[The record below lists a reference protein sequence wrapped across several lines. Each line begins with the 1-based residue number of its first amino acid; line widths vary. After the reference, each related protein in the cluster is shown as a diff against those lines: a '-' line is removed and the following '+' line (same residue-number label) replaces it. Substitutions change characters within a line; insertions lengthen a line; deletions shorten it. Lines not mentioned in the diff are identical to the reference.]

1 MRVAEPVSRDN
12 MLKEISKIS
21 KPDPITHAPWGK
33 SLGSRGDG
41 LAFALIFAAD

>member
-1 MRVAEPVSRDN
+1 MRVAKPVSRDN

-33 SLGSRGDG
+33 SLGSRDG
-41 LAFALIFAAD
+41 GLVFTLIFAED